1 MVWVAVV
8 WVVGRLDS
16 PILRSKLWKE
26 PEVVQ
31 EVERYR
37 LEISKLT
44 SSMGPGTQLLERGW
58 TLHYSWVPR
67 MSGGGLL

>member
-1 MVWVAVV
+1 M
-8 WVVGRLDS
+8 GGGGLDS
-16 PILRSKLWKE
+16 PIFRSKLWKE

-37 LEISKLT
+37 QEISRPN
-44 SSMGPGTQLLERGW
+44 SSVGSGTQLRERGW

-67 MSGGGLL
+67 MSGGGLVLA